1 MGIRWDIYGIS
12 AIYTDPIWHNGNMGP
27 IWAPLHVGML
37 TQDRPMIV
45 KCHEFMK
52 GDIRIRVF
60 I

>member
-1 MGIRWDIYGIS
+1 MR
-12 AIYTDPIWHNGNMGP
+12 NMGP

-37 TQDRPMIV
+37 TQARPMIV

-60 I
+60 IRNETTTKSKVASAVVK